1 VWLGITTMIIK
12 VDVAII
18 SHNKNSKRLKSAI
31 YWKSTITD
39 NIICT
44 IQFQPTSMNIHAH
57 PALNKKMVTTPTEIV
72 DKRKE
77 YYTRYST

>member
-1 VWLGITTMIIK
+1 MIIK
-12 VDVAII
+12 EDEDII

-44 IQFQPTSMNIHAH
+44 IQFLPTSMNTHAH
-57 PALNKKMVTTPTEIV
+57 PALNKKMATTSTEIV
-72 DKRKE
+72 GKRKE
-77 YYTRYST
+77 YYTKYSM